1 MRAGSTAKSE
11 DLEKLKLESS
21 AALDEKNQLVS
32 DLENEFSAA
41 KFAEIDK
48 LVFEKTEKIMAL
60 ESELKELEEA
70 KQSLEEQNSRVD
82 PAEIARKDIKIQKL
96 EETLVRSG

>member
-21 AALDEKNQLVS
+21 AALDENNQLVS
-32 DLENEFSAA
+32 DLENELSAA

-48 LVFEKTEKIMAL
+48 L
-60 ESELKELEEA
+60 LK
-70 KQSLEEQNSRVD
+70 R
-82 PAEIARKDIKIQKL
+82 PRKL
-96 EETLVRSG
+96 WR

>member
-1 MRAGSTAKSE
+1 LQAQKLANTSE
-11 DLEKLKLESS
+11 EQL
-21 AALDEKNQLVS
+21 ALLQT
-32 DLENEFSAA
+32 
-41 KFAEIDK
+41 KFAEIDN
-48 LVFEKTEKIMAL
+48 LLFEKTEKIMAL
-60 ESELKELEEA
+60 ESELKELQEA